1 MQALNIGIFQLA
13 AKPLYEPAIL
23 SPVYDM
29 AKPFSLQPAISL
41 TLLLGVFDFQK
52 FSRFLVTSNV

>member
-41 TLLLGVFDFQK
+41 TLL
-52 FSRFLVTSNV
+52 

>member
-13 AKPLYEPAIL
+13 AKPLYAAIL

-41 TLLLGVFDFQK
+41 TLL
-52 FSRFLVTSNV
+52 